1 MEKLKDGWAVE
12 LRRQKEAWGA
22 AERVKREAW
31 LAEKTAEVKEMTIKA
46 RLGPHSAWRGH
57 LGCGRMG
64 HVCWMWV
71 RCELWQGQVA
81 YHAAGS

>member
-31 LAEKTAEVKEMTIKA
+31 LAEKTAEVKELTIKA
-46 RLGPHSAWRGH
+46 RLGHMLLVSSGK
-57 LGCGRMG
+57 
-64 HVCWMWV
+64 
-71 RCELWQGQVA
+71 
-81 YHAAGS
+81 AGSPRMWEGVPCLRVVGTL

>member
-1 MEKLKDGWAVE
+1 MKLHVSCGWLQAAEARQAAAMEKLKDGWAIE

-46 RLGPHSAWRGH
+46 S
-57 LGCGRMG
+57 
-64 HVCWMWV
+64 
-71 RCELWQGQVA
+71 
-81 YHAAGS
+81 